1 MKVELDVKSVGRA
14 VILGLAET
22 GLGPSEFFVG
32 DYLLLTRLF
41 TARSV
46 GATKRSCLLFL
57 R

>member
-32 DYLLLTRLF
+32 ELL

-46 GATKRSCLLFL
+46 GATKRSCLRFL